1 MDPFL
6 YIQDTQNIQ
15 DYFDYIVKK
24 YEEGTDDPPIRTYV
38 EKQKT
43 ELQFRNKTGYYERNY
58 LEVLKLK

>member
-38 EKQKT
+38 EK
-43 ELQFRNKTGYYERNY
+43 
-58 LEVLKLK
+58 